1 MWKQFSFLGFDIC
14 FKVYSPFYIA
24 KADITNG
31 RLYIHYD
38 RGNLEIKK
46 QPVTIGITIK
56 EV

>member
-14 FKVYSPFYIA
+14 LKIYTPFYIA

-46 QPVTIGITIK
+46 QPATIGITIK